1 MRKLLPLLPA
11 QQVLL
16 DAVMLALTVMMAA
29 HLFAHNDSDG
39 EKNILI
45 LEILIHLRSIE
56 GVLSYPSLPHFSS
69 QRLNTRYITET
80 CS

>member
-45 LEILIHLRSIE
+45 LE
-56 GVLSYPSLPHFSS
+56 F
-69 QRLNTRYITET
+69 
-80 CS
+80 